1 MHCIDGTGSAMLP
14 SNVEI
19 TNVLQWSAP
28 ESIQG
33 AKISTAVDMY
43 TLGMLIKSFLHS
55 DQAPK
60 WTEARGLA
68 RKERVALLKNFNNS
82 VYDDCTCLPYN
93 HPLLDLIER
102 LLQDDAALRP
112 RLSARNGKV
121 ELRSLHCG
129 LFGFSFYCGN
139 PWPSRS
145 CFRKVHM
152 ACPG

>member
-19 TNVLQWSAP
+19 TNVLQWSTP

-102 LLQDDAALRP
+102 LLQDDASLRP
-112 RLSARNGKV
+112 TDRDCL
-121 ELRSLHCG
+121 L
-129 LFGFSFYCGN
+129 
-139 PWPSRS
+139 
-145 CFRKVHM
+145 
-152 ACPG
+152 

>member
-43 TLGMLIKSFLHS
+43 TLGMLMKSFLHS

-102 LLQDDAALRP
+102 LLQDDASLRP
-112 RLSARNGKV
+112 TDRDCL
-121 ELRSLHCG
+121 L
-129 LFGFSFYCGN
+129 
-139 PWPSRS
+139 
-145 CFRKVHM
+145 
-152 ACPG
+152 